1 MERVDKILFYNG
13 TIEQL
18 KTVQRILFEHGYQWG
33 GTRDRKIREERL
45 ENGLEVHI
53 DKKIIWLGRLIKENY
68 KPRYRRFPEN
78 ESQFIQQ
85 IVEATLS

>member
-13 TIEQL
+13 TIDQL

-33 GTRDRKIREERL
+33 GTRDRKIRDEL
-45 ENGLEVHI
+45 LKDGLKINI
-53 DKKIIWLGRLIKENY
+53 DKKVIWLVRPKVRIYN
-68 KPRYRRFPEN
+68 RFPKDEA
-78 ESQFIQQ
+78 QFIQQ